1 MDSKSAP
8 KFVYESESQK
18 LGLFANVVGITFS
31 TFTVNFDFALQ
42 AGDEET
48 ARVVAGLVMNPADAK
63 AFFKNFEESLKK
75 FEKKFGKIKPPS
87 KK

>member
-1 MDSKSAP
+1 MDSKSVP
-8 KFVYESESQK
+8 KFVYESDNQK
-18 LGLFANVVGITFS
+18 LGLFSNVVAIAFS
-31 TFTVNFDFALQ
+31 NFTVNFDFALR

-48 ARVVAGLVMNPADAK
+48 ARVVAALVMNPADAK

-75 FEKKFGKIKPPS
+75 FEKKFGKIKPAS